1 MKRNKVV
8 ELIKTLYNLLK
19 LNRDFNTEIMKKAS
33 LRSQREPEK
42 LSDTSQRT
50 TTVYKNQTRY
60 IRYQV

>member
-19 LNRDFNTEIMKKAS
+19 LNRDLNTEIMKKAS
-33 LRSQREPEK
+33 SQREPEK
-42 LSDTSQRT
+42 LSDSSQRT
-50 TTVYKNQTRY
+50 TIYKNQTRY